1 MTDDPLDAMKARWS
15 YIQGF
20 LFPWM
25 REDNDPITEALGRLV
40 TTLDVIGLEA
50 FVPEPPRGPGR
61 PPEDRRALARAF
73 VAKAVLGVPTT
84 SALIER
90 LDVDK
95 SLRRILGWERRS
107 QVPSEATFSRAFAEF
122 ARGALP
128 DKIHAALI
136 ERALGGRIIGAIA
149 RDATEIEAREK
160 PVQNKANDGK
170 DDPPAPDNP
179 APPRKRGRPRKDEQR
194 PKPEPTRLKRQVTQS
209 LSQMLADLPTACDV
223 GCKKN
228 SKGDK
233 ETWTG
238 YKLHIDV
245 ACGQIPVSCVLTS
258 ASVHDSQ
265 VAIPLMTM
273 TSARVSYLCDLM
285 DAAYDAAA
293 IHDQS
298 RALGHAPIV
307 DRNFRPDHQAKAEWG
322 REVQRLKLIH
332 RPDFDGLI
340 YDFRTMAERVNAR
353 LKDEFGARFLRV
365 RGALI
370 TGPANQPSFQISSQ
384 PSLPEDEILSRVLFQ
399 RPSGSLSAFQAIE
412 LTNAVATLS
421 GNGDAFERLR
431 RTLGVDSLDLSTSA
445 TGGALV
451 GATRAINDRI
461 SVGVTTGARPQDN
474 GVNVDLD
481 VTRHLRLQ
489 AGVDA
494 SGGSSAGIGAEWEYK

>member
-25 REDNDPITEALGRLV
+25 REDNDPITEALGRVV

-122 ARGALP
+122 ARGELP

-136 ERALGGRIIGAIA
+136 ERTLGGRIIGAIA

-179 APPRKRGRPRKDEQR
+179 PPPRKRGRPRKDEQR
-194 PKPEPTRLKRQVTQS
+194 PKPEPTRLERQVMQN
-209 LSQMLADLPTACDV
+209 LGQMLADLPTACDV
-223 GCKKN
+223 GGKKN
-228 SKGDK
+228 SKGYK

-273 TSARVSYLCDLM
+273 TSARVSYLYDLM

-307 DRNFRPDHQAKAEWG
+307 DRNFRADHEGKAEWG
-322 REVQRLKLIH
+322 REVERLKLIH
-332 RPDFDGLI
+332 MPDFDDLI

-353 LKDEFGARFLRV
+353 LKDEFGTRFLRV
-365 RGALI
+365 RGALKVKCHLMFGI
-370 TGPANQPSFQISSQ
+370 VALAVDQIIRVVNYRTAPA
-384 PSLPEDEILSRVLFQ
+384 
-399 RPSGSLSAFQAIE
+399 
-412 LTNAVATLS
+412 
-421 GNGDAFERLR
+421 
-431 RTLGVDSLDLSTSA
+431 
-445 TGGALV
+445 
-451 GATRAINDRI
+451 
-461 SVGVTTGARPQDN
+461 
-474 GVNVDLD
+474 
-481 VTRHLRLQ
+481 
-489 AGVDA
+489 
-494 SGGSSAGIGAEWEYK
+494 